1 MIRAT
6 DVLVRVERWPARPL
20 TLDRISRVTDPE
32 TTRGAPVAAFRA
44 GISESN
50 TVRKGDNMGS
60 CDYAGR
66 HLRARDARVPAAC
79 TKNAA
84 HRRTRIGAAVIAVGA
99 AILLSTAGAH
109 AESATKNAWS
119 LFSSLSLKF
128 FETIVPHPAYS
139 IVAGWALQVI
149 GQQIGPGGGV
159 TTDPAVLAALDD
171 IKQQLGTMDLEI
183 KKIKGQLETTKEE
196 VKKEIDVAQFNII
209 SAQLKDPVTR
219 IETLSDE
226 YQKHWLN
233 KDWIQKQSTRKLSD
247 DNAAFLNQI
256 RDYVP
261 HAVQT
266 IHAVMVGGGGSPGL
280 LAIWTKKT
288 SYDLLPA
295 DDAVSAAW
303 LHRAG
308 LVFMYY
314 AAIQAKA
321 LLLEAE
327 RLQSYK
333 DASYNPDDEVQ
344 ELKAALEERLLQ
356 EIQYLPYGPQWGA
369 SWNDHLPEK
378 SDLFVDMNTGYVWT
392 TAKAI
397 TGKQDVWLGWPDGN
411 NTDSAPTLGDMYV
424 FLQRE
429 KLHLPNLAE
438 FSGAFRAY
446 VPWRKKHQGADL
458 GEFLAAYLGD
468 AFTYVKGND
477 YYWRDRNIEMNDGE
491 PLIPCIWLDT
501 PQGEQSMITTT
512 VVIQV
517 PVPQGGRL
525 VNTAMQKKADD
536 FRQEGPIRVR
546 DPGNPNDLAFHTR
559 RPEREC
565 TVVAFRYNKID
576 GTPVRR

>member
-1 MIRAT
+1 
-6 DVLVRVERWPARPL
+6 
-20 TLDRISRVTDPE
+20 
-32 TTRGAPVAAFRA
+32 
-44 GISESN
+44 
-50 TVRKGDNMGS
+50 MGS
-60 CDYAGR
+60 CDHAGYDPPV
-66 HLRARDARVPAAC
+66 RDAWSATC
-79 TKNAA
+79 SGQ
-84 HRRTRIGAAVIAVGA
+84 RRTRIAAALIAVGA
-99 AILLSTAGAH
+99 ILFAAPGAH
-109 AESATKNAWS
+109 AESAAKNAWS

-128 FETIVPHPAYS
+128 FEKIAPHPAYS

-149 GQQIGPGGGV
+149 GQQIGPGGG
-159 TTDPAVLAALDD
+159 TPTDPAVLAALGD
-171 IKQQLGTMDLEI
+171 IKQQLGAMDVEI

-196 VKKEIDVAQFNII
+196 VKKEIDIAQFNII

-233 KDWIQKQSTRKLSD
+233 KDWIQKQSARKLSD
-247 DNAAFLNQI
+247 DKAAFLNQI

-308 LVFMYY
+308 LIFTYY

-333 DASYNPDDEVQ
+333 DAGYDPDDEVQ
-344 ELKAALEERLLQ
+344 ELKSSLEQRLLQ

-369 SWNDHLPEK
+369 SWTDHLPQT
-378 SDLFVDMNTGYVWT
+378 SDLFVDTNTGYVWT

-397 TGKQDVWLGWPDGN
+397 TGKQLVWLGWPDGN
-411 NTDSAPTLGDMYV
+411 NTDSAPTLGDVYV

-429 KLHLPNLAE
+429 NLYLPNLAE
-438 FSGAFRAY
+438 FSGAFRAF
-446 VPWRKKHQGADL
+446 VPWRKKHQGADV

-477 YYWRDRNIEMNDGE
+477 YYSRDRNIEMNDGE

-501 PQGEQSMITTT
+501 PQGEQSMLTTT
-512 VVIQV
+512 VVITV
-517 PVPQGGRL
+517 PIPQNGRL
-525 VNTAMQKKADD
+525 VNTATQKKADD
-536 FRQEGPIRVR
+536 IRLEGPIRVR
-546 DPGNPNDLAFHTR
+546 NPDNPNDLAFHIH

-565 TVVAFRYNKID
+565 TVVAFRYNKLD